1 MKKRVI
7 VLLIVLLFI
16 TVNGYAQEYYTIN
29 QLREQAA
36 EGWHEIYEA
45 YGREIVADIDIT
57 VPDVE
62 QVPVEKLEF
71 AHREPQITE
80 EETGLKFYI
89 RPEDN
94 VFSFETLDYVDT
106 TTGKID
112 KGNGM
117 CIGNPH
123 EWNRAY
129 AEGNELTLLN
139 IVEII
144 RNALAIMKLDED
156 NWDLDHPYELRT
168 ASFIDPETKEII
180 APGEYTVY
188 FHQMIGGIPLLNH
201 AGATYNQKT
210 RGNAIIRLRGTVINE
225 GMYDISIPSLKT
237 TEKLAD
243 DIPLCSLSKV
253 ISAIEKEIEAGH
265 IRKIY
270 DLEFGYVFYEDP
282 DYVTKTTQTD
292 HFYAIPVWQLN
303 CLYMSN
309 RQKELPEYGGDE
321 AWNERDS
328 LEYSSLVINAQT
340 GDMQDFMSQAEDRA
354 VYKGFISWDNMK

>member
-1 MKKRVI
+1 MKKWTI
-7 VLLIVLLFI
+7 MFFTVLFLFAA
-16 TVNGYAQEYYTIN
+16 VGCAQEYYTID

-36 EGWHEIYEA
+36 EGWHNVYEA
-45 YGREIVADIDIT
+45 YGRKIVADIDIT
-57 VPDVE
+57 IPDVE
-62 QVPVEKLEF
+62 QVPVEKLEL
-71 AHREPQITE
+71 ARRESQIDE
-80 EETGLKFYI
+80 KEVGLNFVI
-89 RPEDN
+89 RPEEN
-94 VFSFETLDYVDT
+94 VFGFYTSDFVEPIS
-106 TTGKID
+106 GKIE
-112 KGNGM
+112 KKNEI
-117 CIGNPH
+117 CIGNPN
-123 EWNRAY
+123 EWERMY
-129 AEGNELTLLN
+129 AEGNELTLSD
-139 IVEII
+139 IVNVIKD
-144 RNALAIMKLDED
+144 ALSVMQLDYK
-156 NWDLDHPYELRT
+156 NWDLNHPYELRT
-168 ASFIDPETKEII
+168 FSFRDPSTKEVV
-180 APGEYTVY
+180 APGEYMVY
-188 FHQMIGGIPLLNH
+188 FHQMVNGIPLLNH
-201 AGATYNQKT
+201 AGADYKKKT
-210 RGNAIIRLRGTVINE
+210 RGNATIRLRGSVINE
-225 GMYDISIPSLKT
+225 EMYDISIPSLKT

-282 DYVTKTTQTD
+282 DYVTKNKQTD
-292 HFYAIPVWQLN
+292 HFYAVPVWQLN